1 MSQVTPVAQ
10 GRTALRPTPSIGSIT
25 DDSPGHGVEPPVIG
39 GRIMA
44 PERNRRV
51 REGERDQNENAS
63 VCWNVSGR
71 HSFRIGGHCV
81 QRHGRAFVVA

>member
-1 MSQVTPVAQ
+1 
-10 GRTALRPTPSIGSIT
+10 
-25 DDSPGHGVEPPVIG
+25 
-39 GRIMA
+39 MA